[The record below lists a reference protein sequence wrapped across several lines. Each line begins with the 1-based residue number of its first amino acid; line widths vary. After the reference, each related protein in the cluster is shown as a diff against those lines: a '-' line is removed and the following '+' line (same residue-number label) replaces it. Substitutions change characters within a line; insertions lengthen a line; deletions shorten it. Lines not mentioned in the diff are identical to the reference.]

1 MTLEIRKDA
10 KWFYGRPMIDGKREF
25 VNLGVEIRGRRPKS
39 LRGQGDVAFERS
51 RERALLK
58 LKEVTGEFRKKGQS
72 EELLQKIHAIRTGSK
87 VGAIALDEMF
97 DVWRKI
103 PRKRRPSTRY
113 VAQVNS
119 LFKRF
124 AVFVRGN
131 FPKAIE
137 MADVQSDMAEAFLR
151 SEEKRGVSGKT
162 YNNELILLRSV
173 FGKLKKKAGLTD
185 NPFEGIPTKVE
196 DTVFRRPFSP
206 DELSEIIEVVQRK
219 EHAFIRPAII
229 TGMCT
234 AMRKGDCCLLKR
246 RETDLK
252 ARFVRV
258 TTSKTGERVDIPLF
272 PLLYDEIK
280 SQPSSRSEYVFP
292 ELAKMYRSNPDGI
305 TWRVRKVLKEAG
317 FYDRPSNGSEEDP
330 NHRGNLHVE
339 RKVGLKKASVIDFH
353 SFRVT
358 WVTLALLSG
367 VEMELIKKVTG
378 HRTVD
383 VVLTHY
389 FQPGREDFRRALES
403 KMPQLMITGQSDVP
417 TIGREELAKVLRLA
431 KEQNTK
437 NWKERKAQIVEIVS
451 RFVA

>member
-1 MTLEIRKDA
+1 MPGTL
-10 KWFYGRPMIDGKREF
+10 
-25 VNLGVEIRGRRPKS
+25 
-39 LRGQGDVAFERS
+39 
-51 RERALLK
+51 
-58 LKEVTGEFRKKGQS
+58 
-72 EELLQKIHAIRTGSK
+72 
-87 VGAIALDEMF
+87 GAVALDAMF
-97 DVWRKI
+97 EVWKQI
-103 PRKRRPSTRY
+103 PRKRQPSPRY
-113 VAQVNS
+113 VKQVKP
-119 LFKRF
+119 LFVRF
-124 AVFVRGN
+124 AQFIRTKY
-131 FPKAIE
+131 PQSRE
-137 MADVQSDMAEAFLR
+137 MADVRGNMVKAFLQA
-151 SEEKRGVSGKT
+151 EEARGITGKT
-162 YNNELILLRSV
+162 YNNGLILLRST
-173 FGKLKKKAGLTD
+173 FAKLEEEAGLAK
-185 NPFEGIPTKVE
+185 NPFKGIPTKVE
-196 DTVFRRPFSP
+196 NTVFRRPFSP

-229 TGMCT
+229 TSMCT

-272 PLLYDEIK
+272 PLLFDEIK
-280 SQPSSRSEYVFP
+280 SQPSSPDEYVFP

-317 FYDRPSNGSEEDP
+317 FYDRQSNGCKEDP

-417 TIGREELAKVLRLA
+417 TIGLEELAEVLRLV